1 MFVFYIY
8 IYTYIYIY
16 IYYVSYETLI
26 PQDETR
32 DWVHENKARFLDYFF
47 KSSMIKY
54 MGENVC
60 FIQLKKN
67 KKMQTKCRC
76 IFEINLDFMKLN
88 FFFN

>member
-1 MFVFYIY
+1 MFCTVFYVCFLYIY
-8 IYTYIYIY
+8 IHIYIYIY

-60 FIQLKKN
+60 FIQLKKKQKNAN
-67 KKMQTKCRC
+67 KM
-76 IFEINLDFMKLN
+76 
-88 FFFN
+88 